1 MGESGLASS
10 IMRVVPTLMT
20 LALLA
25 RSQELGG
32 RKVKFGARVQQAK
45 SLCTDR
51 ANCQF
56 GYTFDGQLRENA
68 IPGSEGS
75 DFREIVFIPPT
86 ASPDTGSRRQENQG
100 SRPEDKFN
108 NQNNIPATQKSPRRR
123 RLRLNID
130 PRRRTQ
136 ESRVDTTTELTKVRS
151 TGSRSRVTPVPTTKS
166 VNRKD
171 PVPDRTKQVR
181 NRKVPQPQWSFDLF
195 EPPFPEDENTVTIN
209 IGGTP
214 IVIPDFDLSPQNRG
228 QQVSSVIT
236 QNRNTKPN
244 TPQLNRQ
251 AANSQNQIR
260 NRNQQKA
267 KNGRSQGQRNKQ
279 ATKQINTTQRPT
291 TQQRTTPRTA
301 APNTFATT
309 LTSFNT
315 LLEERE
321 SFRSF
326 NNFTPA
332 LQAITQRPSKQIS
345 NRRKQ
350 SSRTNTQ
357 TTRKQIPTTTP
368 QPETTTPRRRNQP
381 KKLRNKSQNR
391 NNPPRRPSP
400 KPQSPKPSEN
410 KSVGTDL
417 CPGTLEE
424 CVDTC
429 VPLEDIYA
437 YSACVVECGERC

>member
-1 MGESGLASS
+1 MGIVWGRLAGK
-10 IMRVVPTLMT
+10 MRNICSFKQPVVPTLMT

-68 IPGSEGS
+68 NPGSEGS
-75 DFREIVFIPPT
+75 DFREIIFIPPT

-100 SRPEDKFN
+100 ARPEDQFD
-108 NQNNIPATQKSPRRR
+108 NQNNFPATQKAPRRR

-136 ESRVDTTTELTKVRS
+136 ESRVDTTTELTKVRN

-166 VNRKD
+166 LNRKE

-181 NRKVPQPQWSFDLF
+181 NKKVPQPQRSFDLF

-214 IVIPDFDLSPQNRG
+214 IVIPDFDLSPRTHEKS
-228 QQVSSVIT
+228 VSLTNT
-236 QNRNTKPN
+236 QNRNISPN
-244 TPQLNRQ
+244 TPKPTRK
-251 AANSQNQIR
+251 AANTQTQRR
-260 NRNQQKA
+260 NRNQQ
-267 KNGRSQGQRNKQ
+267 NPNNQRSQGQRNRQ
-279 ATKQINTTQRPT
+279 AAKRKNSSSRTTTPKTTTQRAT
-291 TQQRTTPRTA
+291 TLK
-301 APNTFATT
+301 TFSTT

-315 LLEERE
+315 LLQSRE

-326 NNFTPA
+326 DNFP
-332 LQAITQRPSKQIS
+332 QAQAP
-345 NRRKQ
+345 
-350 SSRTNTQ
+350 Q
-357 TTRKQIPTTTP
+357 TTISKA
-368 QPETTTPRRRNQP
+368 
-381 KKLRNKSQNR
+381 
-391 NNPPRRPSP
+391 
-400 KPQSPKPSEN
+400 
-410 KSVGTDL
+410 
-417 CPGTLEE
+417 PG
-424 CVDTC
+424 
-429 VPLEDIYA
+429 
-437 YSACVVECGERC
+437 

>member
-1 MGESGLASS
+1 MGCA
-10 IMRVVPTLMT
+10 
-20 LALLA
+20 
-25 RSQELGG
+25 
-32 RKVKFGARVQQAK
+32 
-45 SLCTDR
+45 DR

-68 IPGSEGS
+68 NPGSEGS

-108 NQNNIPATQKSPRRR
+108 HQNNIPATQKSPRRR

-181 NRKVPQPQWSFDLF
+181 NRKVPQPQRSFDLF

-228 QQVSSVIT
+228 QQVSSIIT

-244 TPQLNRQ
+244 TPQTNRK
-251 AANSQNQIR
+251 AANSQNQRR

-267 KNGRSQGQRNKQ
+267 KNGRRQGQRNKQ
-279 ATKQINTTQRPT
+279 ATKQINTTQRP
-291 TQQRTTPRTA
+291 TTPRTA

-368 QPETTTPRRRNQP
+368 QPET
-381 KKLRNKSQNR
+381 
-391 NNPPRRPSP
+391 
-400 KPQSPKPSEN
+400 
-410 KSVGTDL
+410 
-417 CPGTLEE
+417 
-424 CVDTC
+424 
-429 VPLEDIYA
+429 
-437 YSACVVECGERC
+437 

>member
-1 MGESGLASS
+1 MGIVWGRLAGK
-10 IMRVVPTLMT
+10 MRNICSFKQPVVPTLMT

-68 IPGSEGS
+68 NPGSEGS
-75 DFREIVFIPPT
+75 DFREIIFIPPT

-100 SRPEDKFN
+100 VRPEDKFD
-108 NQNNIPATQKSPRRR
+108 NQNNFPATQKAPRRR

-136 ESRVDTTTELTKVRS
+136 ESRVDTTTELTKVRN

-166 VNRKD
+166 LNRKD

-181 NRKVPQPQWSFDLF
+181 NRKGPQPQRSFDLF

-251 AANSQNQIR
+251 AANSQNQRR

-291 TQQRTTPRTA
+291 TQQRSKSPQQHLNQKPSHPEEEINQKNTEISHKIEITPQEDPLQSHRVQ
-301 APNTFATT
+301 NLLKINQWV
-309 LTSFNT
+309 LTSVLALWKNVLT
-315 LLEERE
+315 LVYLWKI
-321 SFRSF
+321 FM
-326 NNFTPA
+326 
-332 LQAITQRPSKQIS
+332 
-345 NRRKQ
+345 
-350 SSRTNTQ
+350 RTV
-357 TTRKQIPTTTP
+357 R
-368 QPETTTPRRRNQP
+368 
-381 KKLRNKSQNR
+381 
-391 NNPPRRPSP
+391 
-400 KPQSPKPSEN
+400 
-410 KSVGTDL
+410 VW
-417 CPGTLEE
+417 
-424 CVDTC
+424 
-429 VPLEDIYA
+429 
-437 YSACVVECGERC
+437 

>member
-1 MGESGLASS
+1 MGQSRGDHQFRIVWGRLAGK
-10 IMRVVPTLMT
+10 MRNICSFKQPVVPTLMT

-68 IPGSEGS
+68 NPGSEGS

-100 SRPEDKFN
+100 ARPKDKFD
-108 NQNNIPATQKSPRRR
+108 NQNNFPASQKAPRRR

-136 ESRVDTTTELTKVRS
+136 ESRVDTTTELTKVRN
-151 TGSRSRVTPVPTTKS
+151 TGSRSRVTPSPTTKS
-166 VNRKD
+166 VTRID

-181 NRKVPQPQWSFDLF
+181 NRKVPQQQRSFDLF

-228 QQVSSVIT
+228 KQVSSVIT
-236 QNRNTKPN
+236 QNR
-244 TPQLNRQ
+244 
-251 AANSQNQIR
+251 
-260 NRNQQKA
+260 
-267 KNGRSQGQRNKQ
+267 KNGRRQGQSNKQ

-301 APNTFATT
+301 VPNTFATT
-309 LTSFNT
+309 LTSFNS

-332 LQAITQRPSKQIS
+332 LQAITQRPSKQSS

-350 SSRTNTQ
+350 NSRTNTQ
-357 TTRKQIPTTTP
+357 TTRKQIPTRTP
-368 QPETTTPRRRNQP
+368 QPETITPRRRNQP
-381 KKLRNKSQNR
+381 KKQRNKSQIR
-391 NNPPRRPSP
+391 NNP
-400 KPQSPKPSEN
+400 QE
-410 KSVGTDL
+410 D
-417 CPGTLEE
+417 
-424 CVDTC
+424 
-429 VPLEDIYA
+429 PLQ
-437 YSACVVECGERC
+437 

>member
-1 MGESGLASS
+1 
-10 IMRVVPTLMT
+10 MT

-68 IPGSEGS
+68 NPGSEGS

-100 SRPEDKFN
+100 ARPEEPFK
-108 NQNNIPATQKSPRRR
+108 NQNNFPATQKAPRRR

-136 ESRVDTTTELTKVRS
+136 ESRVDTTTELTKVRN
-151 TGSRSRVTPVPTTKS
+151 TGSRSRVTNVPASKS
-166 VNRKD
+166 NNRKD
-171 PVPDRTKQVR
+171 PAPDSAKQVR
-181 NRKVPQPQWSFDLF
+181 NRKVPQPQRSFDLF
-195 EPPFPEDENTVTIN
+195 EPQFPEDENKVTIN

-236 QNRNTKPN
+236 QNRNTKPK
-244 TPQLNRQ
+244 TPKPNRQ
-251 AANSQNQIR
+251 AANSQNQRR

-267 KNGRSQGQRNKQ
+267 KNGRRQGQRNKQ

-301 APNTFATT
+301 VPNTFATT
-309 LTSFNT
+309 LTSFNS
-315 LLEERE
+315 LLESRE

-332 LQAITQRPSKQIS
+332 LQAITQRPSKQFS

-350 SSRTNTQ
+350 NSRTNTQ

-368 QPETTTPRRRNQP
+368 RPETISFFVETITPRRRNQP
-381 KKLRNKSQNR
+381 QKNRNKSQNR
-391 NNPPRRPSP
+391 NKSPRRPSP
-400 KPQSPKPSEN
+400 KPQSPNPSEN
-410 KSVGTDL
+410 KSVSTDL

-424 CVDTC
+424 CVDIC